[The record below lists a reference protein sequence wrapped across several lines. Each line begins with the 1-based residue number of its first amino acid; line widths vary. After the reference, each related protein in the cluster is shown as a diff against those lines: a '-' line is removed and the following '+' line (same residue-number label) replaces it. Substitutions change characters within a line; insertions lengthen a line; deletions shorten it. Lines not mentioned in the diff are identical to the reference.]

1 MKIGFNYE
9 LLPSNN
15 NNTSTTTITTAATRP
30 ILSVSEVRHGIY
42 FNGNFKVI
50 KIVTNQSDNSEIDH
64 QNQNQN
70 QFSMLICDYTENPFL
85 SCNPETIGLPSHL
98 NQCLLPVTLW
108 DNFADEARR
117 INLKAGDFVYLDNLL
132 GRQIRHQTGEVN
144 IVAVL
149 HGDPKVKQI
158 EKFIRIQRENK
169 KIESQAIRLEQL
181 KKSMESEK
189 EIIEAINP
197 IVKDQVIE
205 TKVNKGER
213 LKQKKRT
220 FAVSVKTE
228 KKNNQSNQNIR
239 NFKFIT
245 TKISGDSLAI
255 STILSIR
262 SYPTDNAK
270 FCVKA
275 RIVSLIPELF
285 YDMVRYICEFCQF
298 STILS
303 NFLETNSCSNCK
315 VTCETGNPKFI
326 WVFAMVI
333 EDETGDIPMILAEED
348 AEEFLGFSAFDLTA
362 PENSAQLTHA
372 MSVFE
377 QLSLHSNQSEHLFC
391 IKSYRVD
398 NENGVSHL
406 RYRIFN
412 TKMF

>member
-15 NNTSTTTITTAATRP
+15 NNPNISTTAAAVAAVTRP
-30 ILSVSEVRHGIY
+30 VLSVSEVRHGIY
-42 FNGNFKVI
+42 FNGIFKVI
-50 KIVTNQSDNSEIDH
+50 KIITNQSENSQI

-85 SCNPETIGLPSHL
+85 SCNPEIIGLPSHL

-149 HGDPKVKQI
+149 HGDPRVKQI
-158 EKFIRIQRENK
+158 EKFIRIHRESK

-181 KKSMESEK
+181 KKSMEHEK
-189 EIIEAINP
+189 EIIAAINP
-197 IVKDQVIE
+197 IVKDQVI
-205 TKVNKGER
+205 VNKGER
-213 LKQKKRT
+213 LKQAKRT
-220 FAVSVKTE
+220 FAASAKT
-228 KKNNQSNQNIR
+228 NNHR
-239 NFKFIT
+239 NFKFNT

-298 STILS
+298 STILA
-303 NFLETNSCSNCK
+303 NYLETNSCSNCK

-326 WVFAMVI
+326 WVFAVVI
-333 EDETGDIPMILAEED
+333 EDETGDIPLILADED
-348 AEEFLGFSAFDLTA
+348 AEEFLGFPAFDLTA
-362 PENSAQLTHA
+362 PENSTQLAHA

-398 NENGVSHL
+398 NDNGVSHL